1 MTTSF
6 RSFVVLQGWAVVDG
20 YQPDGDT
27 VRFVPDELRAF
38 ESLERSHLASFGHD
52 TSVCVR
58 LEGIDAPELHYE
70 GAQQPAAK
78 PALDAMLRGI
88 HWPSEPLV
96 AMHEGNAG
104 KGRTRSVP
112 RGVRVVVLTKGCDS
126 HGRAIGYVFADE
138 VAKAKPSA
146 AELVHVDALARCV
159 NAQLVT
165 SGVVYPLAYRSQ
177 PPAHRALFRS
187 LAGKARE
194 ARAGVWGRDASRSGF
209 VLRSAESLGPHGAL
223 VVPKL
228 FRRSVTFFRAAARGM
243 SFCTWL
249 RDKSGADDEVSVGG
263 GPLRRLSTWLR
274 ESGDRVRLGADVL
287 EMVFA
292 ET

>member
-27 VRFVPDELRAF
+27 VRFVPDEMRAF

-88 HWPSEPLV
+88 HWPSEALV
-96 AMHEGNAG
+96 ATQEG
-104 KGRTRSVP
+104 KGSVP
-112 RGVRVVVLTKGCDS
+112 RGVRVAELTKGCDS
-126 HGRAIGYVFADE
+126 HGRAIGYVFAE
-138 VAKAKPSA
+138 EIAKAKPSA

-159 NAQLVT
+159 IAQLVT
-165 SGVVYPLAYRSQ
+165 SGVVYPLAYQSQ

-187 LAGKARE
+187 LAANARE
-194 ARAGVWGRDASRSGF
+194 ARPGVWGRDESRTGF
-209 VLRSAESLGPHGAL
+209 VLRSASSLGPHGAL

-228 FRRSVTFFRAAARGM
+228 FRRSVTFWRDAARGM

-263 GPLRRLSTWLR
+263 GPWRRLSTWLR
-274 ESGDRVRLGADVL
+274 ESGERVRLGADVL

>member
-1 MTTSF
+1 MTDSKD
-6 RSFVVLQGWAVVDG
+6 SFVVLQGWAVVDG

-27 VRFVPDELRAF
+27 VRFVPDEMRAF

-96 AMHEGNAG
+96 ATQAG
-104 KGRTRSVP
+104 KGSVP
-112 RGVRVVVLTKGCDS
+112 RGVRVAVLTKGCDS

-138 VAKAKPSA
+138 IAKAKPSA

-165 SGVVYPLAYRSQ
+165 SGVVYPLAYQSQ

-187 LAGKARE
+187 LAGRARD
-194 ARAGVWGRDASRSGF
+194 ARAGVWGRDESRSGF
-209 VLRSAESLGPHGAL
+209 VLRSASSLGPHGAL

-228 FRRSVTFFRAAARGM
+228 FRRSVTFWRDAARGM
-243 SFCTWL
+243 SFCAWL
-249 RDKSGADDEVSVGG
+249 REKSGADEEVSVGG
-263 GPLRRLSTWLR
+263 GPWRRLSTWLR
-274 ESGDRVRLGADVL
+274 ASGERVRLGADVL